1 MIDDIWFKPYDFQN
15 IAFENIDAVR
25 LSGSRIFYSF
35 IIEGK
40 KEFLKMSCFMQSI
53 SCLVKGLGNWLLL
66 ILHKKQRFFYTSVF
80 VEDI

>member
-40 KEFLKMSCFMQSI
+40 KEFLKMSCFIQSWETV
-53 SCLVKGLGNWLLL
+53 SEFRAKYLVFGE
-66 ILHKKQRFFYTSVF
+66 RTR
-80 VEDI
+80 